1 MTVAAAST
9 LHPRQSDRE
18 LASDLL
24 HALSQPVT
32 ALECG
37 LELALRQNGTVAQL
51 RARLETLLSTAQLLH
66 QRLIQVRALQE
77 AADPGDT
84 TTPVAVDVV
93 LSQLQEDFLPVASTA
108 KVELSIRWRP
118 TLVHGNAHRLRNG
131 FFQLIDFM
139 LRNCPSH
146 GAVKISVRR
155 REDDAVEVRFL
166 SRGPASAKQLADV
179 PATIAK
185 DPALRIAQRTFQ
197 AAGGNM
203 ALTQKASGKIAGCVR
218 LLPAN

>member
-51 RARLETLLSTAQLLH
+51 RARLETLLSTARLLH

-77 AADPGDT
+77 AGDPGDT

-146 GAVKISVRR
+146 AAVRIFVRSR
-155 REDDAVEVRFL
+155 KDNAVEVRFR
-166 SRGPASAKQLADV
+166 SQGPDGATPSVHLA
-179 PATIAK
+179 AAITK
-185 DPALRIAQRTFQ
+185 DPALRIALRTFQ